1 MSAGHFQG
9 VHPRQLWTLV
19 VAWAVL
25 LVVAVGVAPAFAQSA
40 SFFSQIDSQGDMDAA
55 SDCQRTFSS
64 ALLAAGLVERPSAE
78 VETLMREC
86 VEDRSNPGFV
96 RECDLTAARGQVNF
110 VFLVGVDR
118 DGEDWVFY
126 VQALNPMMNGAV
138 WQLDE
143 ITTASSALRAARE
156 GCAYLAADFLYRQ
169 EFVTTP
175 PTRNGASGGGAVS
188 GGGGVVVP
196 QALPAVVHIVSVT
209 PSPATFYV
217 NGQEVGLAP
226 GQFEVPAGAATSVEL
241 RSPGYT
247 PWTQTVTVAA
257 GATERVSNVTLAALP
272 ATLQLTANVQGGE
285 IVVDGAVVGST
296 ILNRSVSVSVPS
308 GNRQVIV
315 RLEGFD
321 EYRSQVTLSPG
332 ATQSLTATLS
342 ATQSLTATLS
352 ATQSLTATLSATP
365 VGPAPAASGF
375 VYIAPG
381 TFMMGSPSSEEG
393 RGDDETQ
400 HSVTLTGGFY
410 LQTTEVTQGEWQR
423 VMGRNPSYFQGCGS
437 DCPVEQV
444 SWLDA
449 VGYANALSRA
459 DGLSECYDS
468 SGNVR
473 DGGSIYNCTGYRL
486 PTEAEWE
493 YAARAGTTGSR
504 YGTLDQVAWYIGN
517 SRHTMRRVGELQAN
531 AWGLHDMLGNVWEL
545 THDRYGAY
553 GGTATDPEGVT
564 NGRSRVLRG
573 GSRSAD
579 AVNARAAYRDTLD
592 PDYRR
597 GNHVG
602 FRLARSA
609 L

>member
-1 MSAGHFQG
+1 MSVRTFQG
-9 VHPRQLWTLV
+9 GRPRQVWTWA

-25 LVVAVGVAPAFAQSA
+25 LVVAFGAAPAFAQSA
-40 SFFSQIDSQGDMDAA
+40 SFFSQVDAQGDTDAA

-96 RECDLTAARGQVNF
+96 RECDLTAARGQVNY
-110 VFLVGVDR
+110 VFLVGAER

-143 ITTASSALRAARE
+143 ITTASSALRAARD

-169 EFVTTP
+169 EFVSTP

-188 GGGGVVVP
+188 GGGGVIP
-196 QALPAVVHIVSVT
+196 PPPTNPAVVHVVSVT
-209 PSPATFYV
+209 PSPAAFYV
-217 NGQEVGLAP
+217 NGQEVGTAP
-226 GQFEVPAGAATSVEL
+226 GQFEVPAGVATSVEL

-247 PWTQTVTVAA
+247 PWTQTVTVSA
-257 GATERVSNVTLAALP
+257 GGTERVSGVTLVALP

-285 IVVDGAVVGST
+285 ILVDGAVVGNT
-296 ILNRSVSVSVPS
+296 MLNRAVSVSVPS
-308 GNRQVIV
+308 GNREVSV

-342 ATQSLTATLS
+342 AT
-352 ATQSLTATLSATP
+352 P
-365 VGPAPAASGF
+365 VGPPPAPSGF

-393 RGDDETQ
+393 RDLDETQ
-400 HSVTLTGGFY
+400 HQVTLTRGFY

-423 VMGRNPSYFQGCGS
+423 VMGNNPSYFASCGS
-437 DCPVEQV
+437 DCPVDQV

-473 DGGSIYNCTGYRL
+473 GGGSIYACSGYRL

-493 YAARAGTTGSR
+493 YAARAGSMGSR
-504 YGTLDQVAWYIGN
+504 YGTLDQVAWHSGN
-517 SRHTMRRVGELQAN
+517 SGSTTHAVDGLQSN
-531 AWGLHDMLGNVWEL
+531 PWGLYDMLGNVWEW
-545 THDRYGAY
+545 THDWYGTY
-553 GGTATDPEGVT
+553 GSTVTDPAGAPS
-564 NGRSRVLRG
+564 GSLRVCRG
-573 GSRSAD
+573 GSWNGGARG
-579 AVNARAAYRDTLD
+579 ARAADRNSHT
-592 PDYRR
+592 PDSRINYL
-597 GNHVG
+597 G